1 MKRTRVKE
9 LFNQKDTFS
18 QKKLKFMDGLGV
30 IALKHNLV
38 F

>member
-18 QKKLKFMDGLGV
+18 QKEVEIYGWVRSNVQEEK
-30 IALKHNLV
+30 
-38 F
+38 